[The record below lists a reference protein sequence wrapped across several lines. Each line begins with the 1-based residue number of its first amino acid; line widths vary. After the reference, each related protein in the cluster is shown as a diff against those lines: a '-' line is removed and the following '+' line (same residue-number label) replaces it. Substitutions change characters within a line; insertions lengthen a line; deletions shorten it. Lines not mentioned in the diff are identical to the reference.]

1 MAHCVGA
8 MSHIKNSSSEN
19 EKMVK
24 TIQEIANQTDL
35 LSLNASIE
43 AAKAGEAGKG
53 FAVVANEI
61 RELAERSAEAVD
73 QTAALIQRSQNAVEK
88 GMGTVD
94 NTAKSLVAVV
104 EGSEEILTSM
114 DKINNA
120 SQNQRLVLEQL
131 TETVDLISNVV
142 QSNSSFA
149 QNSVTTSSELSSQSK
164 RLYELVNQF
173 QLKQEETPSSD
184 DSEVNEMGIN
194 KE

>member
-1 MAHCVGA
+1 M
-8 MSHIKNSSSEN
+8 
-19 EKMVK
+19 
-24 TIQEIANQTDL
+24 
-35 LSLNASIE
+35 
-43 AAKAGEAGKG
+43 
-53 FAVVANEI
+53 
-61 RELAERSAEAVD
+61 
-73 QTAALIQRSQNAVEK
+73 
-88 GMGTVD
+88 
-94 NTAKSLVAVV
+94 AVV

-131 TETVDLISNVV
+131 TENVDLISNVV

>member
-1 MAHCVGA
+1 M
-8 MSHIKNSSSEN
+8 
-19 EKMVK
+19 K
-24 TIQEIANQTDL
+24 TIQDIANQTDL

-120 SQNQRLVLEQL
+120 SQNQRLVL
-131 TETVDLISNVV
+131 DRKSVV
-142 QSNSSFA
+142 
-149 QNSVTTSSELSSQSK
+149 
-164 RLYELVNQF
+164 
-173 QLKQEETPSSD
+173 
-184 DSEVNEMGIN
+184 
-194 KE
+194 

>member
-1 MAHCVGA
+1 
-8 MSHIKNSSSEN
+8 
-19 EKMVK
+19 
-24 TIQEIANQTDL
+24 
-35 LSLNASIE
+35 
-43 AAKAGEAGKG
+43 
-53 FAVVANEI
+53 
-61 RELAERSAEAVD
+61 
-73 QTAALIQRSQNAVEK
+73 
-88 GMGTVD
+88 
-94 NTAKSLVAVV
+94 
-104 EGSEEILTSM
+104 M

-131 TETVDLISNVV
+131 TENVDLISNVV

>member
-1 MAHCVGA
+1 
-8 MSHIKNSSSEN
+8 
-19 EKMVK
+19 
-24 TIQEIANQTDL
+24 
-35 LSLNASIE
+35 
-43 AAKAGEAGKG
+43 
-53 FAVVANEI
+53 
-61 RELAERSAEAVD
+61 
-73 QTAALIQRSQNAVEK
+73 
-88 GMGTVD
+88 MGTVD

-131 TETVDLISNVV
+131 TENVDLISNVV

>member
-1 MAHCVGA
+1 M
-8 MSHIKNSSSEN
+8 
-19 EKMVK
+19 K
-24 TIQEIANQTDL
+24 TIQDIANQTDL

-73 QTAALIQRSQNAVEK
+73 QTAALIQRSQNAGEK
-88 GMGTVD
+88 GMGTED

-131 TETVDLISNVV
+131 TENVDLISNVV

>member
-1 MAHCVGA
+1 M
-8 MSHIKNSSSEN
+8 
-19 EKMVK
+19 K
-24 TIQEIANQTDL
+24 TIQDIANQTDL

-131 TETVDLISNVV
+131 TENVDLISNVV

-173 QLKQEETPSSD
+173 QLKQEEMQFSD
-184 DSEVNEMGIN
+184 GSEANEMGIN